1 LGRRIVAQS
10 NFVSAFQTH
19 HVFNELRNGTLARFP
34 MPKPMSDN
42 RSAASE
48 FPDHTDLSRKLVDLL
63 RCNYESAALK

>member
-19 HVFNELRNGTLARFP
+19 HVSTNSEWNAARISYA
-34 MPKPMSDN
+34 KPMSDTGRLHQN
-42 RSAASE
+42 FR
-48 FPDHTDLSRKLVDLL
+48 PHRPSRKMVDLL